1 MELVPGSFLGLGI
14 MRKTIACL
22 LSSAAAIGFA
32 GAAFAADMPVK
43 APVIAQTV
51 YNWTGFYAG
60 VNAGYGGGMKDWSG
74 INYAAHGPLAGV
86 QFGGNQQVGNLVFG
100 VEADLAWS
108 GMKGTVTQQIAVPF
122 SVSDFH
128 ETFATKI
135 DSVATAA
142 GRLGIAVD
150 RWLVYGKAGMAWA
163 YETQTRSNISTVAG
177 VPGAQTV
184 LIAGTETR
192 KGPML
197 GIGAEYAFLG
207 NWSVKAEYDYLDF
220 VSPSRVDLSGTLTSL
235 AGTTTNVRTFANI
248 PERLHI
254 AKVGLNYRL
263 GPDGPPAIA
272 PAMPSRSY
280 NWTGVYAGIE
290 AAGGW
295 ETVGFVGFAPF
306 DAYDVKGWL
315 GGAVVG
321 ARVQPSVFVAGV
333 EAEWMGGRMTGG
345 RSDITSLTVANTT
358 TQTLATRLDQIA
370 MATAQFGFLPT
381 DRLLVYLKGGV
392 ALAHARHTENFS
404 FIAAPG
410 GTSSIFLNE
419 GGVWHTGGVAGVG
432 AEYAFLGN
440 WSAKLEYDY
449 IALTPQNIFLPGTVT
464 EISQVLGTGTTSLP
478 TSATLRGTGLQLIK
492 FGINYRFGP
501 ELVSA
506 KY

>member
-1 MELVPGSFLGLGI
+1 
-14 MRKTIACL
+14 MRKTIASL
-22 LSSAAAIGFA
+22 LSGAVALGVA

-43 APVIAQTV
+43 APAIAQTV

-74 INYAAHGPLAGV
+74 INYAARGPLAGV

-108 GMKGTVTQQIAVPF
+108 GMKGSQTEQIAIPF
-122 SVSDFH
+122 SASNFR
-128 ETFATKI
+128 ETVATKI
-135 DSVATAA
+135 DSVATVA
-142 GRLGIAVD
+142 GRLGVAVD

-163 YETQTRSNISTVAG
+163 YETHTQSQINITAG
-177 VPGAQTV
+177 LATPT
-184 LIAGTETR
+184 LISAVTGTETR

-220 VSPSRVDLSGTLTSL
+220 VSPNRVELNGTQTNL
-235 AGTTTNVRTFANI
+235 AGTTNIRTTVNI

-263 GPDGPPAIA
+263 GPDGPPGIA

-280 NWTGVYAGIE
+280 NWTGVYAGVE

-295 ETVGFVGFAPF
+295 QTGGWVGFAPF

-333 EAEWMGGRMTGG
+333 EAEWMGGRLTGG
-345 RSDITSLTVANTT
+345 RTDITSANAANTT

-392 ALAHARHTENFS
+392 ALAHARHTEDLS
-404 FIAAPG
+404 FIAAPS

-419 GGVWHTGGVAGVG
+419 GGVWHTGGVAGAG

-449 IALTPQNIFLPGTVT
+449 IALTQQQVYLPGTFT
-464 EISQVLGTGTTSLP
+464 EISPVLGTGTSSLP
-478 TSATLRGTGLQLIK
+478 TSAVLRSTGLQLVK